1 MLHLVR
7 NTKCTRIR
15 SSRTLHSIDK
25 IQRLMDEL
33 DAQQL
38 DMEMQYQALQEALEE
53 LEVSRNRY
61 AELYDFA
68 PVGYITLDYKG
79 CIREIN
85 LTGAAMIG
93 KERTRLIGTP
103 MYVCVVKSDIKMFM
117 DHLRRCK
124 RTGEKVI
131 TDLGLAVKNGATIQV
146 QLLSVPLQSADGRTL
161 HFKTII
167 SDITERKLIEKELSR
182 LERLNIVGE
191 MSASIAHEIRN
202 PMTTVRGFLQI
213 SKGKSEYAH
222 QEKYFDIMINELDRA
237 NGIIT
242 EFLAL
247 AKNKDVHM
255 SYQNLNTIIES
266 LYPLLQADA
275 LAAEKN
281 YNMELGTIPKLMVD
295 DKEIRQLIVN
305 LFCNGLQAMAPGGNL
320 AIRTFVDG
328 ETVVLAVQ
336 DQGTGIPSDVL
347 ERLGTPFLSTK
358 ENGTGLGLAVCYSIA
373 ARHNA
378 IIKVDTGPDGTTFF
392 VLFRLM

>member
-1 MLHLVR
+1 MLRLER
-7 NTKCTRIR
+7 NSNYKKIR
-15 SSRTLHSIDK
+15 SSRTMHSIDLE

-33 DAQQL
+33 HVKQL
-38 DMEMQYQALQEALEE
+38 DMEIQYQALQETLEE
-53 LEVSRNRY
+53 LEVSRSRY
-61 AELYDFA
+61 VDLYDFA

-93 KERTRLIGTP
+93 KERTQLIGAP
-103 MYVCVVKSDIKMFM
+103 LYIYVVKSDIKFFM

-124 RTGEKVI
+124 RSSEKVI
-131 TDLGLAVKNGATIQV
+131 TELGLAAKNGAVIHV
-146 QLLSVPLQSADGRTL
+146 QLLSVPLHSADGQVVYY
-161 HFKTII
+161 KTII
-167 SDITERKLIEKELSR
+167 TDITERKLIEREMSR

-191 MSASIAHEIRN
+191 MAASIAHEIRN

-213 SKGKSEYAH
+213 SKGKNEYAR
-222 QEKYFDIMINELDRA
+222 QEEYFDIMINELDRA

-247 AKNKDVHM
+247 AKNKDVYM
-255 SYQNLNTIIES
+255 SYKNLNTIIES

-281 YNMELGTIPKLMVD
+281 VCLELEDIPELMVD
-295 DKEIRQLIVN
+295 DKEIRQVILN
-305 LFCNGLQAMAPGGNL
+305 LSCNGLQAMAPGGNL
-320 AIRTFVDG
+320 TIKTFIDN
-328 ETVVLAVQ
+328 EAVVLAVQ
-336 DQGTGIPSDVL
+336 DQGTGIPSSVM

-373 ARHNA
+373 ARHKA
-378 IIKVDTGPDGTTFF
+378 TIRVDTSPAGTTFF
-392 VLFRLM
+392 MLFRL